1 MKLKKDEI
9 RSSSFIE
16 AYGSGNVDPQKL
28 RKIFDLS
35 ADTILAEKT
44 KYKNLLYPLK
54 PREIEARQIMI
65 RVLETEGLN
74 YMIEC
79 PIHSP
84 LQKIK
89 NRASR
94 VDLSIF
100 SENGIVDI
108 EFKQSPSDIDRDFP
122 KLLSPS
128 SIGCAS
134 FYIFNGKKIDKQLS
148 WIMDRFQAAYNHSI
162 NLNDEFIPFF
172 DKWYLVYFVA
182 IEERRIFYQSFKN
195 LGNVVFSGILEKVSD
210 S

>member
-182 IEERRIFYQSFKN
+182 IEERRIFYQNFKN
-195 LGNVVFSGILEKVSD
+195 LRNVVFSGILEKVSD